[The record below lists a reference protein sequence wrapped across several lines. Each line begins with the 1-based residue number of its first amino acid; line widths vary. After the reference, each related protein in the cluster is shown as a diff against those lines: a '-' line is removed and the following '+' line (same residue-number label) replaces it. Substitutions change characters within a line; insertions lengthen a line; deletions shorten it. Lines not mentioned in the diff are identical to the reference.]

1 MNVIKKIKTDLKGL
15 VVLNG
20 SYYYRKSIRGER
32 LNISLGKEDE
42 ITKPEAEELALK
54 ARSKA
59 HELGVASF
67 KALGLASNLSR
78 LRSNSQTLRDVL
90 MEFLES
96 MSRRGSKKTQGKP
109 FRKNELANYN
119 KEKRLRWSS
128 LLDLPVDSITE
139 EHIRI
144 WHMNISERKNP
155 DGSYQESATYYSLTR
170 LNRLMQWAKE
180 ERIID
185 FNPAKELANSGNR
198 VTPTKKKSSSEE
210 RLDISTNELG
220 RFLFSLI
227 HSRPKQNKRNN
238 DTARDV
244 IVMALMTG
252 ARAEEIFNMKWDW
265 IPDKTDFRYILSPA
279 EIEDIPRFQ
288 GTKGR
293 RQYYY
298 ACSRIIQIMLKGRY
312 KNRERLA
319 NRLGGDASLTYVFP
333 NNNGTGPIWNI
344 RKRIKNI
351 CDNAGI
357 NKTIGMHDF
366 RRTFADVCGATPI
379 DRAPF
384 QDRIIK
390 RATQHKDTDITTG
403 LYMAN
408 EADKIQIHG
417 IFQHV
422 EEFCSQ
428 AIYTGTI
435 YDIFLRR
442 YKSTGIKGLSI
453 DNKTVEDGRSS
464 NIDSLRRQVFLP
476 RNRAEA
482 IDLYQY
488 VREGEEEVLTWI
500 FGSKK
505 KIPELYKKTY
515 GFSNVLLATEPR
527 LKGMRAMLQSRLDE
541 HKGDMCIFRL
551 NLPLYNKIFKIKTS
565 EQIKAKFPKT
575 FSEIDAKLNDFMT
588 VDRLDSK
595 D

>member
-1 MNVIKKIKTDLKGL
+1 MNKIIKIKNSLTGL

-20 SYYYRKSIRGER
+20 SYYYRKSIKGEK
-32 LNISLGKEDE
+32 LNITLGKADE
-42 ITKPEAEELALK
+42 ITKAQAEEMAIK
-54 ARSKA
+54 ARNKA
-59 HELGVASF
+59 QELGVASF
-67 KALGLASNLSR
+67 KALGIASNLSR
-78 LRSNSQTLRDVL
+78 LRSNAQTLNDVL
-90 MEFLES
+90 VEFLES
-96 MSRRGSKKTQGKP
+96 MSRRGSKKTKGKP
-109 FRKNELANYN
+109 FRTSELYNYN
-119 KEKRLRWSS
+119 KEKRLRWAS
-128 LLDLPVDSITE
+128 LLDLPIDSIKE
-139 EHIRI
+139 EHVRV
-144 WHMNISERKNP
+144 WHMGISERKNE

-198 VTPTKKKSSSEE
+198 VTPTKKNESSEE
-210 RLDISTNELG
+210 RLDINTNELG

-227 HSRPKQNKRNN
+227 HSRPRQIKRNR

-252 ARAEEIFNMKWDW
+252 ARAEEIFHMQWDW
-265 IPDKTDFRYILSPA
+265 IPDKIDFRFFRAPA
-279 EIEDIPRFQ
+279 EISNEPRFQ

-293 RQYYY
+293 REYYY
-298 ACSRIIQIMLKGRY
+298 ACSRIMPIMLKGRY
-312 KNRERLA
+312 ENRQRLA
-319 NRLGGDASLTYVFP
+319 NRLGGDASLKYVFP
-333 NNNGTGPIWNI
+333 NSNGTGPIWDI

-357 NKTIGMHDF
+357 DKTISMHDF
-366 RRTFADVCGATPI
+366 RRTFADVCGATPV
-379 DRAPF
+379 DRTAFP
-384 QDRIIK
+384 DRIIK
-390 RATQHKDTDITTG
+390 RATQHKDADITTG
-403 LYMAN
+403 LYMAD

-435 YDIFLRR
+435 YDIFLRQ

-453 DNKTVEDGRSS
+453 DNKTIEDGRSS

-482 IDLYQY
+482 VDLYQN

-551 NLPLYNKIFKIKTS
+551 NLPLYNKIFKIKTR

-575 FSEIDAKLNDFMT
+575 LSEMNTRLNNFMT
-588 VDRLDSK
+588 VDSK